1 MVKIFD
7 RAAEPVAV
15 LEDNDVLSFGR
26 HKKNSPK
33 LNPDKR
39 QVDHSSDRA
48 HPSTLQRYRLD
59 CFEGSPSGADGTD
72 NKAFSILSQ
81 VDNVHWNP
89 QIRNYIQVLRESL
102 VDICTP
108 FCHCALMETH
118 AFGFGLRA
126 NLPEGQK
133 RFPISD
139 ELPRN

>member
-59 CFEGSPSGADGTD
+59 CFEGSPREQMEPTKGLQHSE
-72 NKAFSILSQ
+72 Q
-81 VDNVHWNP
+81 VDNFHWNP